1 MWILLACISA
11 LCLGF
16 YDVFKK
22 ISVSNNNVL
31 IVLLLNTVFGTLFM
45 SPIIISC
52 VANGHVGLGDT
63 LTGHLHIVL
72 KAVIV
77 LSSWIMGY
85 FAIKHLPLTIQGPI
99 NASRPVIVLV
109 GALIVF
115 GERLNWVQWTGILLG
130 FASLYFISRI
140 GSREGFP
147 LRHSR
152 WLWLSIGATAL
163 GAVSALYDKYLLRLY
178 EPLEVQAWYSLYQM
192 ILMGAIVWLI
202 HKARQKSID
211 SNSKI
216 KIPVSKFEWRWSIPL
231 ISLFL
236 TVADI
241 AYFYSLSDDG
251 SMISVVSMIRRG
263 SVFVSFLYGVI
274 ILRERNIRAKL
285 IDLGV
290 LMLSLLLLVIGSQL
304 R

>member
-1 MWILLACISA
+1 MWLLLACISA
-11 LCLGF
+11 LCLGI

-22 ISVSNNNVL
+22 ISVNNNNVL
-31 IVLLLNTVFGTLFM
+31 IVLLLNTVFGSLLM

-52 VANGHVGLGDT
+52 VAGGHVGLGDT

-115 GERLNWVQWTGILLG
+115 GERLNWIQWIGILLG

-192 ILMGAIVWLI
+192 ILMGAIIWI
-202 HKARQKSID
+202 IDKARLKSTG
-211 SNSKI
+211 SKPKL
-216 KIPVSKFEWRWSIPL
+216 KIPSTKFEWRWSIPL

-263 SVFVSFLYGVI
+263 SVLVSFLYGVI
-274 ILRERNIRAKL
+274 ILRERHIRAKL

-304 R
+304 